1 MLGQTGEAFLG
12 GVKVYTTQYRG
23 HTPEELAEMAID
35 KIMYVGKDAHPL
47 IRDQAEAFKVYIHKV
62 LVEYLNKAVRCDRDT
77 MAHRLRQA
85 GHPELIKLLEM

>member
-35 KIMYVGKDAHPL
+35 KIIYVGKESHPAIL
-47 IRDQAEAFKVYIHKV
+47 GQAEAFKEQIKRVMVAYMHKAI
-62 LVEYLNKAVRCDRDT
+62 KCDRDT
-77 MAHRLRQA
+77 VAHKLRQS